1 MLLVNAALFECL
13 SVVGPRYNCGMVR
26 VLLAEEFHDHMEHV
40 YCRWSVLSRYYIN
53 INVSAKYKCENSISK
68 TVRTRKCVVMSEN

>member
-26 VLLAEEFHDHMEHV
+26 VLLAEEFHDHVEHV
-40 YCRWSVLSRYYIN
+40 DCRCCVLSRNYN
-53 INVSAKYKCENSISK
+53 INMSAKYKCENSISK